1 MKKLIL
7 GAVLVAACY
16 SVADTISVK
25 EKNSN
30 GVFVT
35 NEYDVVDYA
44 KKLIQQK
51 TNDEWEQ
58 PKYELIMST
67 KTPEAQAK
75 VDALLSE
82 HKFFMIYPRG
92 NRRNWV
98 TSYPNLFANYAKRYK
113 TTFPE
118 LVPLAEYVISNPDA
132 WDVDMKCAI
141 IDAYNRFARSKIFD
155 DSYMRRLLDLAPNA
169 IKRKIRGEGRS
180 FVTKDGINPV
190 QVFMDKL
197 VAAFNAPRLSGLDA
211 ALRECGMDCGLV
223 FEDKLLSPE
232 EVDTLQIKV
241 LNGDIQFDGNAVQKL
256 RTHLGVDAYN
266 KFVKIYNEGE

>member
-7 GAVLVAACY
+7 GAVLVSACY
-16 SVADTISVK
+16 SVADTVRVR
-25 EKNSN
+25 ERNSN

-58 PKYELIMST
+58 AKYELIVNT
-67 KTPEAQAK
+67 KTPEARAK
-75 VDALLSE
+75 VDALLAE

-92 NRRNWV
+92 NKRDWA
-98 TSYPNLFANYAKRYK
+98 TAYPNLFANYAKRYE

-118 LVPLAEYVISNPDA
+118 LVPLAEYVVSNPDA

-141 IDAYNRFARSKIFD
+141 IDAYDHFARNKNFS

-190 QVFMDKL
+190 QVFVDKL
-197 VAAFNAPRLSGLDA
+197 VTAFNAPRLSGLDA

-223 FEDKLLSPE
+223 FEDKLLSSE
-232 EVDTLQIKV
+232 EVDTLRIKV
-241 LNGDIQFDGNAVQKL
+241 LNGDVQFDANAGQKL